1 MKVEE
6 FYLPDHHSIS
16 QYATLLEAAQVF
28 EESGDSDLMVVDD
41 QDQLIG
47 IVSEGDLIR
56 YCMPN
61 YRKLLDDGLL
71 PDEAFDLILEKGPRY
86 SNESVKSIA
95 VTNVIY
101 VTPETP
107 LYKAASYM
115 SSKNI
120 RKLPVVRDEKL
131 VGTISRGSIARV
143 ILKMN
148 SEESEDADKDTV
160 SESSSDNRS

>member
-6 FYLPDHHSIS
+6 YYHPDHHSIS
-16 QYATLLEAAQVF
+16 QDASLLEAARAF
-28 EESGDSDLMVVDD
+28 ERSGDSDLMVVDE

-47 IVSEGDLIR
+47 IISEGDLIR

-61 YRKLLDDGLL
+61 YRQLLDDGLL
-71 PDEAFDLILEKGPRY
+71 PDEAFNLILEKGPRY
-86 SNESVKSIA
+86 SMETVKSIA

-107 LYKAASYM
+107 LYKAASYL

-120 RKLPVVRDEKL
+120 RKLPVVDGDKL
-131 VGTISRGSIARV
+131 IGTISRGSIANI
-143 ILKMN
+143 ILQLKADD
-148 SEESEDADKDTV
+148 EDKVTH
-160 SESSSDNRS
+160 SSSENK